1 MARKEETFLLVSLK
15 EDVAKELAQALSNT
29 KCRKILAY
37 LTSKTATESQI
48 SKALEMPISTV
59 HYNLRQLE
67 KTGLVEAKEFHYSEK
82 GKEVNHYS
90 LAKKYVIIAPRTS
103 ENMKN
108 KLKRILPVALIA
120 VGAAG
125 LIHLFNK
132 SIGIFG
138 KAGVFKGAELAA
150 EEALTALPEAGIAAT
165 TAAETAGKAGLPV
178 ALWFFFGAIFAIGLY
193 FIIDLIRKK

>member
-1 MARKEETFLLVSLK
+1 MARKEDTFLLVSLK
-15 EDVAKELAQALSNT
+15 EDEAKKLAQVISNST
-29 KCRKILAY
+29 CRKILAY
-37 LTSKTATESQI
+37 LSKNTATESEI
-48 SKALEMPISTV
+48 SKSLRMPISTV

-67 KTGLVEAKEFHYSEK
+67 TTGLVEAKEFHYSEK

-120 VGAAG
+120 VGASG
-125 LIHLFNK
+125 LIHLFAK
-132 SIGIFG
+132 GVAFG
-138 KAGVFKGAELAA
+138 RVGVFKGAELAA
-150 EEALTALPEAGIAAT
+150 EGVIAEAADIVP
-165 TAAETAGKAGLPV
+165 TAAETAGKAGLPI
-178 ALWFFFGAIFAIGLY
+178 ALWFFFGAVFAIGLY

>member
-15 EDVAKELAQALSNT
+15 EDVAKKLAQAISNAT
-29 KCRKILAY
+29 CRKILDY
-37 LTSKTATESQI
+37 LTLKTATESQI
-48 SKALEMPISTV
+48 SKALGMPISTV

-125 LIHLFNK
+125 LIHLFK
-132 SIGIFG
+132 TGIGTFG
-138 KAGVFKGAELAA
+138 RAGVFKGAELAA
-150 EEALTALPEAGIAAT
+150 EEAISALPEAGVAVT
-165 TAAETAGKAGLPV
+165 TAAETASRAGLPI
-178 ALWFFFGAIFAIGLY
+178 ALWFFFGAMFAIGLY
-193 FIIDLIRKK
+193 FIIDLIRKR